1 MEKDM
6 KIPTWKKLIQILLQ
20 MKISWVLL
28 GTSMLL
34 SLLATMTSLAI
45 PFITK
50 DLIDGFTLDAIHP
63 ELVASIIG
71 AFIIQAVTGGISA
84 YLLARIGQQ
93 IVAGLRERLWKKLL
107 SLPISYYDRHQ
118 TGETIS
124 RVTNDTGI
132 VKELISDH
140 FTGFFNG
147 IISMIGAV
155 MVLFYL
161 DRQLTLVMF
170 TVIPLT
176 LVILF
181 PVGRQMYH
189 VSKGL
194 QDETAHFSAILNQ
207 VLSDIRLVK
216 ASNAER
222 SEYINGSARIKK
234 LYRFGLKEGKLH
246 AVMAP
251 LVSSMILLLLVIIF
265 GFGGL
270 RVASGTLTAGELVA
284 FIIYLIQI
292 VSPISQIAGFFTY
305 FQKAMGATERILLLL
320 GMEEEDLA
328 SGKPVQN
335 LNQPIIFEEVS
346 FSYKPGE
353 PVLDRISFKA
363 HPGQVTAIVGP
374 SGSGKTTL
382 FSLLERYYLP
392 LCGTI
397 KLGSDPI
404 DRFSLSSWRGHIGYV
419 SQESPIISG
428 TIRENICYGIER
440 EVRPEE
446 LVNAAKMAYADE
458 FINEL
463 PEKYETDV
471 GERGIKLS
479 GGQRQRIAIARA
491 LLRDPAILLLD
502 EATSSL
508 DSQSEIAVQQALNN
522 LMQGRTTLVIAHRL
536 STVID
541 ADQIVFLEK
550 GRITGIGSHQE
561 LFLSHPLYREF
572 SMQQLRVQG

>member
-28 GTSMLL
+28 GTAMLL

-194 QDETAHFSAILNQ
+194 QDETAHFSAILNR

-491 LLRDPAILLLD
+491 LLRNPAILLLD

>member
-1 MEKDM
+1 M